1 MMFRL
6 LRYYSFMSAAAL
18 LAVTVILV
26 VLYRQ
31 NAVRE
36 LVDTAESQNVVL
48 AQAFSNTL
56 WPRFRTY
63 VMSASRGEGEI
74 LRTGPESREIH
85 QALKILAKGLPVL
98 KLKIYNLKALTVFS
112 SDAGQIGQDSANNP
126 LYLAVVRRRSPVSD
140 LTHRDR
146 FSALSGEVVDRDVVA
161 SYIPIIGDAGEVEGI
176 FELYSDVT
184 PFVDKVDRTM
194 VQLIG
199 GLLLVFGIAYVVL
212 VLIVRRADRLVTA
225 QHVDLLGSEQD
236 TKARNLVLQR
246 EIRDRKDAEAALRE
260 SEQRY
265 RDIAESSSDWIWEMD
280 ADLRFSHYS
289 ERLAEVTGVRPEGFI
304 GKTRRELGKDEI
316 DNEKWRRHLA
326 DLDARRPFRDFS
338 YTYRHKDGRLLHFTT
353 SGQPVFNEDGRFMG
367 YRGTGADITA
377 RVEAEE
383 RARSAQERLALAI
396 EGLAELFVL
405 FDADDRIVI
414 SNQAWRDL
422 NREVSEWTRP
432 GIRFE
437 DHLRAAVDAGLIPEA
452 VGREAGWLRERM
464 ERHRNPGEP
473 FELERQDG
481 RWILVNEQRLPDGG
495 TVLVLIDITERK
507 GADEALRE
515 SERRFRNLFDGS
527 LQGILIHRDR
537 RPIYVNQTWAQIHG
551 FTVDEV
557 LAMDSVDPLIV
568 PDDRKRM
575 AGYRKNR
582 MEGGEA
588 PTHYEYEAIRK
599 DGSRIWLENLTTVVT
614 WKDEQAIQS
623 TVVDISERKRAEEA
637 LRESETRIK
646 DIAEAA
652 SDYFWELDENLW
664 FSFVS
669 SREDAIEGYSME
681 ALAGKTRWEVA
692 GADPD
697 TDEHWRAHRA
707 ALEAHQPFRD
717 FQYEYVDP
725 DGRSHYWSVSGKP
738 IFDSGGTFIGYR
750 GAASLITERKQAE
763 AALRESEARFRAV
776 VDNSPTKIHIK
787 DLEGRYLLIN
797 RQSEILFG
805 VTDAEAR
812 GKTSRDIF
820 PSDVA
825 AAFGAHDQAVIK
837 TGQTMEEEEEWLRED
852 GIHTFLTVKFPILDA
867 DGNISAVGAIGT
879 DITERKRAET
889 LNTRL
894 GRIVERSLNEVYVFD
909 AETLQFVQV
918 NHGARHNLG
927 YSMDE
932 LRTLTPL
939 DLKPEITQAA
949 FEEHIKPLRDGTRE
963 QVFFETVHERK
974 DGSVYN
980 VEVYLQLMQ
989 SETPPVFVAIIQDT
1003 TEHKQTDEA
1012 LRESRRALHA
1022 VIDAVPAMVS
1032 AKDRRSRYVFMNR
1045 YQADLYGVT
1054 PEEAVGKTASELVGG
1069 EYGVRTAALDQR
1081 VFATGQSLPN
1091 YEEEWADVN
1100 GVHRILLTTKVPLR
1114 DDAGE
1119 VANVVTVA
1127 LDITQRKRAEQER
1140 QESEQWFRAIV
1151 NHSPT
1156 AIFLKDTDSRYLL
1169 VNKTYAD
1176 WYGVDVDTIHG
1187 KTPHDVF
1194 PRDVAKN
1201 IIAYDREVLEAGE
1214 VITRETDFEV
1224 SGNSRRTVMVD
1235 KFPILDGDCQTIAI
1249 GVIQTDIT
1257 DRRKT
1262 EAALRQSEERLRGAV
1277 ESLQE
1282 GFALFDAD
1290 DRLVILNDEYRRL
1303 NPHAQTIFERGLRY
1317 EDILRANIERGF
1329 IPVAIGREEEFIR
1342 ERVEQHRNPEGEIIR
1357 QFADGSWYI
1366 LKEART
1372 PEGGIALSFIEI
1384 TELKRVEQDLRKLSQ
1399 AVEQS
1404 PASVVITTAEGK
1416 IEYVN
1421 PKFVE
1426 VTGYTEKEVTG
1437 RDPEFLKSGQMRP
1450 DIYENLW
1457 TTVSAGR
1464 EWRGELHNK
1473 KKNGELY
1480 WDYSAISPIKAAD
1493 GTVTHFLA
1501 VNEDITLRKE
1511 YEERLLHQANFDDL
1525 TGLPNR
1531 VLALDRLSQALA
1543 RAEREHWNVA
1553 LVFIDLDNFKN
1564 VNDTLGHSAGDE
1576 LLMEAAR
1583 RLQSSVR
1590 KTDTVSRIGDD
1601 DRFDTVARIG
1611 GDEFLIIL
1619 PDLGA
1624 PVYGEVVA
1632 RKILDACSKPFTLN
1646 GHDVFVTASVGL
1658 TVYPADGEDPQA
1670 LMQNAD
1676 AAMYRAKEIGR
1687 NTYRFFTKQMND
1699 QAAER
1704 LTIESH
1710 LRYALERDELFVEYQ
1725 PIVEVSSGNLVAA
1738 EALLRWRSQ
1747 ELGLVMPD
1755 RFIGVAEGTGLII
1768 PIGDWVLQTVCREA
1782 AAWQDRAMG
1791 PLRVSVNASS
1801 RQFRGSDLVTT
1812 VSEAL
1817 EDSGLPAACL
1827 ELEITESLLV
1837 DKESEATAILHQLSE
1852 MGVRLSIDDFG
1863 TGYSSLSYLKRF
1875 PVDTLKIDRA
1885 FVRDVTTDPEDAALA
1900 RAIIA
1905 MGRSL
1910 GLKVVGEGIETMEQL
1925 EFLRQERCD
1934 LVQGYYFSR
1943 PLALKAFSVLLEDW
1957 QRKSAV

>member
-1 MMFRL
+1 MFRL
-6 LRYYSFMSAAAL
+6 LRYYSFMSAVAL

-31 NAVRE
+31 NAMRE
-36 LVDTAESQNVVL
+36 LVDTAESQNTVL

-56 WPRFRTY
+56 WPRFRAY
-63 VMSASRGEGEI
+63 VMSASKADEEA
-74 LRTGPESREIH
+74 LRTRPQTREIH
-85 QALKILAKGLPVL
+85 HALKTLAKGLPVL
-98 KLKIYNLKALTVFS
+98 KLKIYNLEGLTVFS
-112 SDAGQIGQDSANNP
+112 SDARQIGEDSEENP
-126 LYLAVVRRRSPVSD
+126 NALAVARHGVPISD

-146 FSALSGEVVDRDVVA
+146 FSALSGEVVDRNVVA
-161 SYIPIIGDAGEVEGI
+161 SYMPIIGEDGEVEGI

-194 VQLIG
+194 VKLIT
-199 GLLLVFGIAYVVL
+199 GLLLVFSIAYA
-212 VLIVRRADRLVTA
+212 VLILIARRADHLVTA
-225 QHVDLLGSEQD
+225 QHVDLLGSEQN
-236 TKARNLVLQR
+236 TRAQNLLLQR
-246 EIRDRKDAEAALRE
+246 EIKDRKDAEAALHV

-289 ERLAEVTGVRPEGFI
+289 QRLAEVTGVRPEGLI
-304 GKTRRELGKDEI
+304 GKTRRDLGKGEI
-316 DNEKWRRHLA
+316 DEEKWRRHLT
-326 DLDARRPFRDFS
+326 DLDARRPFRDFH
-338 YTYRHKDGRLLHFTT
+338 YAYKHEDGRVLHFTT
-353 SGQPVFNEDGRFMG
+353 SGRPVFDQDGRFMG
-367 YRGTGADITA
+367 YRGTGADITG

-383 RARSAQERLALAI
+383 RARSAQERLAVAI
-396 EGLAELFVL
+396 EGLSEIFVL
-405 FDADDRIVI
+405 FDADDRVVM

-422 NREVSEWTRP
+422 NQAISEWTRP

-437 DHLRAAVDAGLIPEA
+437 DNLRAAIAAGLIPGA
-452 VGREAGWLRERM
+452 VEREEEWLRERM
-464 ERHRNPGEP
+464 ERHRDPGEP

-481 RWILVNEQRLPDGG
+481 RWILINEQRLPDGG
-495 TVLVLIDITERK
+495 TVAIISDITERR
-507 GADEALRE
+507 AAESALRA

-527 LQGILIHRDR
+527 LQGILIHRGR
-537 RPIYVNQTWAQIHG
+537 RPIYLNQAWAHIHG
-551 FTVDEV
+551 FSVDEV
-557 LAMDSVDPLIV
+557 LAMDSVDDLIA
-568 PDDRKRM
+568 PDDRGRM
-575 AGYRKNR
+575 AGYRKQR

-599 DGSRIWLENLTTVVT
+599 DGSRIWLENLTTVVS

-637 LRESETRIK
+637 LRDSETRLK

-652 SDYFWELDENLW
+652 SDYFWELDENLR

-669 SREDAIEGYSME
+669 SREDAIVGYTME
-681 ALAGKTRWEVA
+681 ALGGKTRWEVA

-697 TDEHWRAHRA
+697 SDDHWRAHRA
-707 ALEAHQPFRD
+707 TLEAHQPFRD

-725 DGRSHYWSVSGKP
+725 DGRRHYWNVSGKP
-738 IFDSGGTFIGYR
+738 KFDPDGAFKGYR

-797 RQSEILFG
+797 RLSETLFG

-812 GKTSRDIF
+812 GKTAAEIF
-820 PSDVA
+820 PKEIADT
-825 AAFGAHDQAVIK
+825 FMGHDRAVIE
-837 TGQTMEEEEEWLRED
+837 TGETIEDEEEWVRED
-852 GIHTFLTVKFPILDA
+852 GIHTFLTVKFPIPDA
-867 DGNISAVGAIGT
+867 DGNITGVAAIGT
-879 DITERKRAET
+879 DITDRKRA
-889 LNTRL
+889 
-894 GRIVERSLNEVYVFD
+894 
-909 AETLQFVQV
+909 
-918 NHGARHNLG
+918 
-927 YSMDE
+927 
-932 LRTLTPL
+932 
-939 DLKPEITQAA
+939 
-949 FEEHIKPLRDGTRE
+949 
-963 QVFFETVHERK
+963 
-974 DGSVYN
+974 
-980 VEVYLQLMQ
+980 
-989 SETPPVFVAIIQDT
+989 
-1003 TEHKQTDEA
+1003 DEA

-1022 VIDAVPAMVS
+1022 VIDAVPAMVN
-1032 AKDRRSRYVFMNR
+1032 AKDRQSRYVFMNR
-1045 YQADLYGVT
+1045 YQADRYCVK
-1054 PEEAVGKTASELVGG
+1054 PDEAVG
-1069 EYGVRTAALDQR
+1069 RTAADLVGDDYGLRTAAMDQR
-1081 VFATGQSLPN
+1081 IFATGQALSN
-1091 YEEEWADVN
+1091 YEEEWTDTE
-1100 GVHRILLTTKVPLR
+1100 GVSRFLLTTKVPLR

-1119 VANVVTVA
+1119 VINVVTVA

-1140 QESEQWFRAIV
+1140 RESEQWFRAIV

-1156 AIFLKDTDSRYLL
+1156 AIFLKDTESRYLL
-1169 VNKTYAD
+1169 VNKTYGD
-1176 WYGVDVDTIHG
+1176 WYGVDTDTIQG
-1187 KTPHDVF
+1187 KTPHDIF
-1194 PRDVAKN
+1194 PPDVAKK
-1201 IIAYDREVLEAGE
+1201 IIAYDREVLEAGH
-1214 VITRETDFEV
+1214 VIERENEFEI
-1224 SGNSRRTVMVD
+1224 SGDSRRTVMVD
-1235 KFPILDGDCQTIAI
+1235 KFPIFDADGQTVAI
-1249 GVIQTDIT
+1249 GVIQTDFT
-1257 DRRKT
+1257 DRRKA

-1303 NPHAQTIFERGLRY
+1303 SPYAQTVFEQGLRY
-1317 EDILRANIERGF
+1317 EDILRANVERGF
-1329 IPVAIGREEEFIR
+1329 IPQAIGDEEAFIR
-1342 ERVEQHRNPEGEIIR
+1342 ERVERHRNPRGEIIR

-1404 PASVVITTAEGK
+1404 PASVVITTAEGN

-1426 VTGYTEKEVTG
+1426 VTGYSEKEVAG
-1437 RDPEFLKSGQMRP
+1437 RNPRFLKSGQMGP
-1450 DIYENLW
+1450 ELYEDLW
-1457 TTVSAGR
+1457 RTVSAGR

-1493 GTVTHFLA
+1493 GTITHFLA

-1553 LVFIDLDNFKN
+1553 LVFVDLDNFKN
-1564 VNDTLGHSAGDE
+1564 VNDTLGHAAGDE
-1576 LLMEAAR
+1576 LLMEAAQ

-1590 KTDTVSRIGDD
+1590 KTDTVSRLGDEE
-1601 DRFDTVARIG
+1601 RFDTVARIG

-1624 PVYGEVVA
+1624 PVYAEVVA

-1658 TVYPADGEDPQA
+1658 TVYPADGRDPQT

-1687 NTYRFFTKQMND
+1687 NTYRFFTKQMNE

-1710 LRYALERDELFVEYQ
+1710 LRYALERDELFLEYQ
-1725 PIVEVSSGNLVAA
+1725 PIVEVSSGDLVGA
-1738 EALLRWRSQ
+1738 EALLRWRNP
-1747 ELGLVMPD
+1747 ELGLVTPD

-1782 AAWQDRAMG
+1782 VAWQDRGMG
-1791 PLRVSVNASS
+1791 PLRVAVNASS

-1812 VSEAL
+1812 VAEAL
-1817 EDSGLPAACL
+1817 EDSGLPPACL

-1837 DKESEATAILHQLSE
+1837 DDESEATAILHQLSE
-1852 MGVRLSIDDFG
+1852 FGVRLSIDDFG

-1905 MGRSL
+1905 MGHSL
-1910 GLKVVGEGIETMEQL
+1910 GLKVVGEGVETEEQL
-1925 EFLRQERCD
+1925 QFLRRENCH
-1934 LVQGYYFSR
+1934 LVQGFYFSK
-1943 PLALKAFSVLLEDW
+1943 PLSISAFSSLLDGW
-1957 QRKSAV
+1957 RRKSAV